1 MSLISLLIALLSER
15 YLSNKWW
22 QFNLYYKRYSQ
33 FFLKDTVIGSTVM
46 SSVIILLFLLV
57 PTLLCYFLLAQ
68 LDDGLLYLVISTF
81 ILITC
86 FGCSDTRLTYKKYL
100 VAAFR
105 GESTT
110 CDLIHREFLQNKQLP
125 QMGFGQALVW
135 LNYRYFI
142 AVMVFFVLFGAPGA
156 LFYRLLT
163 RLNERCVT
171 INEEENHIEVNTNEV
186 NLDVSNEE
194 GDETNAININVKQ
207 KDVVC
212 FSHHLLFI
220 VDWIPVRII
229 ALGYML
235 VGHFSKAMPIWL
247 GNLFDI
253 NKPSYEILIS
263 VAQKS
268 EDFMIDTQDCTAEPC
283 TLVRL
288 AKRTLLLCLA
298 FISILILTG
307 VL

>member
-22 QFNLYYKRYSQ
+22 QFNTYYKRYSK
-33 FFLKDTVIGSTVM
+33 LALNDTKGDSKDKSP
-46 SSVIILLFLLV
+46 IILLLFLLV
-57 PTLLCYFLLAQ
+57 PTVLCYIVLTQ
-68 LDDGLLYLVISTF
+68 LNNDFLYLIASTV
-81 ILITC
+81 ILIIC
-86 FGCSDTRLTYKKYL
+86 FGCLDTRSIYKRYL

-105 GESTT
+105 GETTT
-110 CDLIHREFLQNKQLP
+110 CDLIHKELLQNKQLP
-125 QMGFGQALVW
+125 EMGFGQALVW

-142 AVMVFFVLFGAPGA
+142 AIMLFFVIFGAPGA

-163 RLNERCVT
+163 SINERCVT
-171 INEEENHIEVNTNEV
+171 VNSEQEAPNV
-186 NLDVSNEE
+186 CVSN
-194 GDETNAININVKQ
+194 Q
-207 KDVVC
+207 
-212 FSHHLLFI
+212 LLFI
-220 VDWIPVRII
+220 IDWLPVRII

-235 VGHFSKAMPIWL
+235 VGHFSKAIPIWL
-247 GNLFDI
+247 GNLFDLEM
-253 NKPSYEILIS
+253 PSYEVLVS

-268 EDFMIDTQDCTAEPC
+268 EDFMVDSQDCTAEPC

>member
-22 QFNLYYKRYSQ
+22 QFNTYYKRYSK
-33 FFLKDTVIGSTVM
+33 LALNDTKDDSKNK
-46 SSVIILLFLLV
+46 SPIILLLFLLV
-57 PTLLCYFLLAQ
+57 PTVLCYIVLTQ
-68 LDDGLLYLVISTF
+68 LNNDFLYLIASTV
-81 ILITC
+81 ILIIC
-86 FGCSDTRLTYKKYL
+86 FGCLDTRSIYKRYL
-100 VAAFR
+100 AAAFR
-105 GESTT
+105 GETTT
-110 CDLIHREFLQNKQLP
+110 CDLIHKELLQNKQLP
-125 QMGFGQALVW
+125 EMGFGQALVW

-142 AVMVFFVLFGAPGA
+142 AIMLFFVIFGAPGA

-163 RLNERCVT
+163 SINERCVT
-171 INEEENHIEVNTNEV
+171 VNSEQEAPNV
-186 NLDVSNEE
+186 CISN
-194 GDETNAININVKQ
+194 Q
-207 KDVVC
+207 
-212 FSHHLLFI
+212 LLFI
-220 VDWIPVRII
+220 IDWLPVRII

-235 VGHFSKAMPIWL
+235 VGHFSKAIPIWL
-247 GNLFDI
+247 GNLFDL
-253 NKPSYEILIS
+253 KMPSYEVLIS

-268 EDFMIDTQDCTAEPC
+268 EDFMVDSQDCTAEPC

>member
-22 QFNLYYKRYSQ
+22 QFNTYYKRYSK
-33 FFLKDTVIGSTVM
+33 LALNETGADSKDKSPIAL
-46 SSVIILLFLLV
+46 LLFLLV
-57 PTLLCYFLLAQ
+57 PTVLCYIALDQ
-68 LDDGLLYLVISTF
+68 LNNDFLYLIASTA
-81 ILITC
+81 ILIIC
-86 FGCSDTRLTYKKYL
+86 FGCLDTRSIYKRYL

-105 GESTT
+105 GETTT
-110 CDLIHREFLQNKQLP
+110 CDLIHKELLQNKQLP
-125 QMGFGQALVW
+125 EMGFGQALVW

-142 AVMVFFVLFGAPGA
+142 AIMLFFVIFGAPGA

-163 RLNERCVT
+163 SINERCVT
-171 INEEENHIEVNTNEV
+171 VNDEQEEPNVC
-186 NLDVSNEE
+186 VSN
-194 GDETNAININVKQ
+194 Q
-207 KDVVC
+207 
-212 FSHHLLFI
+212 LLFI
-220 VDWIPVRII
+220 IDWLPVRII

-235 VGHFSKAMPIWL
+235 VGHFSKAIPIWL
-247 GNLFDI
+247 GNLFDL
-253 NKPSYEILIS
+253 KMPSYEVLVS

-268 EDFMIDTQDCTAEPC
+268 EDFMVDSQDCTAEPC

>member
-22 QFNLYYKRYSQ
+22 QFNTYYKRYSK
-33 FFLKDTVIGSTVM
+33 LALNDIKGDSKDKSP
-46 SSVIILLFLLV
+46 IILLLFLLV
-57 PTLLCYFLLAQ
+57 PTVLCYIVLTQ
-68 LDDGLLYLVISTF
+68 LNNDFLYLIASTV
-81 ILITC
+81 ILIIC
-86 FGCSDTRLTYKKYL
+86 FGCLDTRSIYKRYL

-105 GESTT
+105 GETTT
-110 CDLIHREFLQNKQLP
+110 CDLIHKELLQNKQLP
-125 QMGFGQALVW
+125 EMGFGQALVW

-142 AVMVFFVLFGAPGA
+142 AIMLFFVIFGAPGA

-163 RLNERCVT
+163 SINERCVT
-171 INEEENHIEVNTNEV
+171 VNSEQEAPNV
-186 NLDVSNEE
+186 CVSN
-194 GDETNAININVKQ
+194 Q
-207 KDVVC
+207 
-212 FSHHLLFI
+212 LLFI
-220 VDWIPVRII
+220 IDWLPVRII

-235 VGHFSKAMPIWL
+235 VGHFSKAIPIWL
-247 GNLFDI
+247 GNLFDLEM
-253 NKPSYEILIS
+253 PSYEALVS

-268 EDFMIDTQDCTAEPC
+268 EDFMVDSQDCTAEPC

>member
-22 QFNLYYKRYSQ
+22 QFNTYYKRYSK
-33 FFLKDTVIGSTVM
+33 LALNDTGADSKDKSPIVL
-46 SSVIILLFLLV
+46 LLFLLV
-57 PTLLCYFLLAQ
+57 PTVLCYIALDLLNN
-68 LDDGLLYLVISTF
+68 DFLYLIASTA
-81 ILITC
+81 ILIIC
-86 FGCSDTRLTYKKYL
+86 FGCLNTRSIYKRYL

-105 GESTT
+105 GETTT
-110 CDLIHREFLQNKQLP
+110 CDLIHKELLQNKQLP
-125 QMGFGQALVW
+125 EMGFGQALVW

-142 AVMVFFVLFGAPGA
+142 AIMLFFVIFGAPGA

-163 RLNERCVT
+163 SINERCVT
-171 INEEENHIEVNTNEV
+171 VNSEQEEPKACM
-186 NLDVSNEE
+186 SN
-194 GDETNAININVKQ
+194 Q
-207 KDVVC
+207 
-212 FSHHLLFI
+212 LLFVI
-220 VDWIPVRII
+220 DWLPVRII

-235 VGHFSKAMPIWL
+235 VGHFSKAISIWL
-247 GNLFDI
+247 GNLFDL
-253 NKPSYEILIS
+253 KMPSYEVLVS

-268 EDFMIDTQDCTAEPC
+268 EDFMVDSQDCTAEPC

>member
-22 QFNLYYKRYSQ
+22 QFNTYYKRYSK
-33 FFLKDTVIGSTVM
+33 LALNDTKDDSKDK
-46 SSVIILLFLLV
+46 SPIILLLFLLV
-57 PTLLCYFLLAQ
+57 PTVLCYILLAQ
-68 LDDGLLYLVISTF
+68 LNNDFLYLIASTV
-81 ILITC
+81 ILIIC
-86 FGCSDTRLTYKKYL
+86 FGCLDTRSIYKRYL

-105 GESTT
+105 GETTT
-110 CDLIHREFLQNKQLP
+110 CDLIHKELLQNKQLP
-125 QMGFGQALVW
+125 EMGFGQALVW

-142 AVMVFFVLFGAPGA
+142 AIMLFFVVFGAPGA

-163 RLNERCVT
+163 SINERCVT
-171 INEEENHIEVNTNEV
+171 VNSEEEEPKVC
-186 NLDVSNEE
+186 VSN
-194 GDETNAININVKQ
+194 Q
-207 KDVVC
+207 
-212 FSHHLLFI
+212 LLFI
-220 VDWIPVRII
+220 IDWIPVRII

-235 VGHFSKAMPIWL
+235 VGHFSKAIPIWL
-247 GNLFDI
+247 GNLFDL
-253 NKPSYEILIS
+253 NMPSYEVLVS

-268 EDFMIDTQDCTAEPC
+268 EDFMVDSQDCTAEPC

>member
-15 YLSNKWW
+15 YLSSKWW
-22 QFNLYYKRYSQ
+22 QFNRYYKRYSQ
-33 FFLKDTVIGSTVM
+33 LFLRDNIVGTTAK
-46 SSVIILLFLLV
+46 SSIIILLFLLL
-57 PTLLCYFLLAQ
+57 PTLVCYLVLEQ
-68 LDDGLLYLVISTF
+68 LDNGLLYLIISTV

-86 FGCSDTRLTYKKYL
+86 FGCSDTRSTYKKYL

-105 GESTT
+105 GEKTT
-110 CDLIHREFLQNKQLP
+110 CDLIHTEFLQNKQLP

-142 AVMVFFVLFGAPGA
+142 AVMIFFVLFGAPGA

-163 RLNERCVT
+163 RLNERCVN
-171 INEEENHIEVNTNEV
+171 ISED
-186 NLDVSNEE
+186 LSNE
-194 GDETNAININVKQ
+194 INDVDNDANNSEITKENEP
-207 KDVVC
+207 VVC
-212 FSHHLLFI
+212 LSHQLLFVI
-220 VDWIPVRII
+220 DWLPVRII

-253 NKPSYEILIS
+253 NKPSYDVLIS

>member
-22 QFNLYYKRYSQ
+22 QFNTYYKRYSK
-33 FFLKDTVIGSTVM
+33 LALNDTKGDSKDKSP
-46 SSVIILLFLLV
+46 IILLLFLLV
-57 PTLLCYFLLAQ
+57 PTVLCYIVLTQ
-68 LDDGLLYLVISTF
+68 LNNDFLYLIASTV
-81 ILITC
+81 ILIIC
-86 FGCSDTRLTYKKYL
+86 FGCLDTRSIYKRYL

-105 GESTT
+105 GETTT
-110 CDLIHREFLQNKQLP
+110 CDLIHKELLQNKQLP
-125 QMGFGQALVW
+125 EMGFGQALVW

-142 AVMVFFVLFGAPGA
+142 AIMLFFVIFGAPGA

-163 RLNERCVT
+163 SINERCVT
-171 INEEENHIEVNTNEV
+171 VNSEQEAPNV
-186 NLDVSNEE
+186 CVSN
-194 GDETNAININVKQ
+194 Q
-207 KDVVC
+207 
-212 FSHHLLFI
+212 LLFI
-220 VDWIPVRII
+220 IDWLPVRII

-235 VGHFSKAMPIWL
+235 VGHFSKAIPIWL
-247 GNLFDI
+247 GNLFDLEM
-253 NKPSYEILIS
+253 PSYEALVS

-268 EDFMIDTQDCTAEPC
+268 EDFMVDSQDCTAEPC

>member
-15 YLSNKWW
+15 YLSNRWW
-22 QFNLYYKRYSQ
+22 QFNTYYKRYSK
-33 FFLKDTVIGSTVM
+33 LALNDTGADSKDKSPIVL
-46 SSVIILLFLLV
+46 LLFLLV
-57 PTLLCYFLLAQ
+57 PTVLCYIALDLLNN
-68 LDDGLLYLVISTF
+68 DFLYLIASTA
-81 ILITC
+81 ILIIC
-86 FGCSDTRLTYKKYL
+86 FGCLNTRSIYKRYL

-105 GESTT
+105 GETTT
-110 CDLIHREFLQNKQLP
+110 CDLIHKELLQNKQLP
-125 QMGFGQALVW
+125 EMGFGQALVW

-142 AVMVFFVLFGAPGA
+142 AIMLFFVIFGAPGA

-163 RLNERCVT
+163 SINERCVT
-171 INEEENHIEVNTNEV
+171 VNSEQEEPKACM
-186 NLDVSNEE
+186 SN
-194 GDETNAININVKQ
+194 Q
-207 KDVVC
+207 
-212 FSHHLLFI
+212 LLFVI
-220 VDWIPVRII
+220 DWLPVRII

-235 VGHFSKAMPIWL
+235 VGHFSKAIPIWL
-247 GNLFDI
+247 GNLFDL
-253 NKPSYEILIS
+253 KMPSYEVLVS

-268 EDFMIDTQDCTAEPC
+268 EDFMVDSQDCTAEPC